1 MLGIDVGG
9 TKLLGCAVDAA
20 DPGRPLLER
29 RADTP
34 QSPDSL
40 LEGLSEMVDSLQAG
54 LAADGHPVGA
64 ALGVGMPALVGLDG
78 TPQFAPHLPGL
89 TGFPFADLLATRL
102 GLTVTV
108 DNDANCAA
116 VAEARFGLAAGH
128 TDVVLVT
135 LGTGI
140 GGGIISGG
148 RLVRGAHGLAG
159 EPGHMVVVPDGE
171 SCPCGRRGCW
181 ERYASGSGLALL
193 GRSAVVA
200 GRAPDLVALAGSAEA
215 VRGEHVVAAA
225 LAGSPGGLGVMEEFG
240 WWVALGLANLVNL
253 LDPAVIVLG
262 GGLVD
267 AGDVLMTPVESAF
280 SEFVRGSSSRPVP
293 PIEIA
298 GLGSS
303 AGAIGAALLALSG
316 S

>member
-1 MLGIDVGG
+1 
-9 TKLLGCAVDAA
+9 
-20 DPGRPLLER
+20 
-29 RADTP
+29 
-34 QSPDSL
+34 
-40 LEGLSEMVDSLQAG
+40 MV
-54 LAADGHPVGA
+54 
-64 ALGVGMPALVGLDG
+64 
-78 TPQFAPHLPGL
+78 
-89 TGFPFADLLATRL
+89 DLLAAEL
-102 GLTVTV
+102 GLVVTV

-116 VAEARFGLAAGH
+116 VAEARFGVAVGH
-128 TDVVLVT
+128 ADALLVT

-140 GGGIISGG
+140 GGGIIAGG

-159 EPGHMVVVPDGE
+159 EPGHMVVVPGGE
-171 SCPCGRRGCW
+171 ACPCGRRGCW

-193 GRSAVVA
+193 GRSAVLA
-200 GRAPDLVALAGSAEA
+200 DRAPDLLALAGRADA

-225 LAGSPGGLGVMEEFG
+225 SAGHPGGSAVMGEFG
-240 WWVALGLANLVNL
+240 RWVALGLANLVNL

-267 AGDVLMTPVESAF
+267 AGDVLLTPVESAF
-280 SEFVRGSSSRPVP
+280 DEFVQGSSPRPVP

-303 AGAIGAALLALSG
+303 AGAIGAALLALSR